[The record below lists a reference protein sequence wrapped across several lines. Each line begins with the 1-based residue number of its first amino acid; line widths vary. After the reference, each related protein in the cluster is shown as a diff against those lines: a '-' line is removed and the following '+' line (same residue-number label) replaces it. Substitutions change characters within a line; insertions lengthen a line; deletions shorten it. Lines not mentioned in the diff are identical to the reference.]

1 MAINIYEPMRFS
13 SQGIDDLATQPS
25 LTVTNGRITVD
36 TIEPKKEIIFAANN
50 LSEVEGKGIKWSDG
64 RKTKSFIF
72 KNGMISSD
80 LSINLSEDKDF
91 QINSTSVL
99 NFTELGNTVTKSNL
113 KQLGTL
119 KNLRVSGSAEL
130 GDFVFVNS
138 DLNRIGINTDSPMLA
153 LGLRE
158 NGVEV
163 SIGSNKSETGT
174 IGTTSSSH
182 LDIVTDNTP
191 RITISRQGDVR
202 IHGKLIVDDLVT
214 ERTPWM
220 MFKETTTQ
228 TNYGKGIL
236 WSGLKGPNKQ
246 FVLQTSPDRL
256 FSTESIDLGQERV
269 YMIDREIVLNKT
281 TLGRTVTESSLTKL
295 GVLEELQVAGDA
307 AIARRL
313 STNQIEIGRFVLNEN
328 ELKVLNNFS
337 ITRNDVVD
345 FSINQN
351 ITIGNSANLN
361 RPVSI
366 FGNLSIGLAQ
376 PQEGVSLTVEG
387 PVSFD
392 RKKFQ
397 VGNSTPTS
405 GLYNKG
411 DIVWNSDPKPTD
423 YIGWVCVTS
432 GSPGYWL
439 PFGAISAKQ

>member
-1 MAINIYEPMRFS
+1 MALNIYDPQRFR
-13 SQGIDDLATQPS
+13 SQGIEDLATQET
-25 LTVTNGRITVD
+25 LTITNGKISV
-36 TIEPKKEIIFAANN
+36 KNVAATESVAIVGQNFN
-50 LSEVEGKGIKWSDG
+50 ELEGRGFQWSDG
-64 RKTKSFIF
+64 RRSKGLLYKQS
-72 KNGMISSD
+72 KLLSD
-80 LSINLSEDKDF
+80 LTVNLAEDQSY
-91 QINSTSVL
+91 QINDTDILTFS
-99 NFTELGNTVTKSNL
+99 ELGNTVTKSNL
-113 KQLGTL
+113 KVVGTL
-119 KNLRVSGSAEL
+119 KTLKVSGNTEL
-130 GDFVFVNS
+130 GDVVFVNS
-138 DLNRIGINTDSPMLA
+138 DSNKVGINTDSPMLA

-163 SIGSNKSETGT
+163 SIGSGKSETGT

-220 MFKETTTQ
+220 MFKETATQ

-269 YMIDREIVLNKT
+269 YMIDREVVLNKT

-337 ITRNDVVD
+337 ITRNDIVD

-397 VGNSTPTS
+397 VGDGTPTS

-411 DIVWNSDPKPTD
+411 DIVWNSDPKPTN
-423 YIGWVCVTS
+423 YIGWVCVTP
-432 GSPGYWL
+432 GAPGYWL
-439 PFGAISAKQ
+439 PFGAISAK